1 MILIS
6 DFDIWLKSQ
15 LPHYQHLRILKNV
28 LYLLPLLP
36 LQSLAPSKTNRN
48 IKLSVEFVS
57 KTKIIWLTFNVLE
70 QILNKFLLVNSHHYI
85 AAWGKSNFEG
95 NAIAV
100 FSQSWMFVSPGC
112 PYFFLGKDWNLRL
125 WGFYFWLDLPDWRS
139 DLLLVFLFRRFDLW
153 LFLAVSDLRRDYFLL
168 LWSFLFLPLGSL
180 RLACLEEL
188 LFLLLP

>member
-1 MILIS
+1 MILIVY
-6 DFDIWLKSQ
+6 FDIWLRSQ

-48 IKLSVEFVS
+48 IKMSAKLIS
-57 KTKIIWLTFNVLE
+57 KTKIIWLAFNVLE

-85 AAWGKSNFEG
+85 AAWRKSNFEG

-112 PYFFLGKDWNLRL
+112 LYFFLGKDWNLRL
-125 WGFYFWLDLPDWRS
+125 WGFYFWLDLSDRRS
-139 DLLLVFLFRRFDLW
+139 DLLFVFLFSKKCFNENT
-153 LFLAVSDLRRDYFLL
+153 LFSIILKYRNI
-168 LWSFLFLPLGSL
+168 
-180 RLACLEEL
+180 
-188 LFLLLP
+188 